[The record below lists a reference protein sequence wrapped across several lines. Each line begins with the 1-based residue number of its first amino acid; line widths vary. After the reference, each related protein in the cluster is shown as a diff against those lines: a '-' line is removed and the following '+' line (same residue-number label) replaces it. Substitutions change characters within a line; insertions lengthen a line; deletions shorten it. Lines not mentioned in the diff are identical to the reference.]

1 MADDSTPATGRSVAT
16 QTENTREENVQQ
28 RWDELLFGVRR
39 SVLYHRHRQRHF
51 DNLNRWKTAIT
62 LLSGSAAMVTLQT
75 QLHASLPTLPFVASA
90 IVTVISTVELVV
102 GTSTKARLH
111 ADLSRRFLELERTM
125 TLIPQPT
132 MADLQKYTADRLLT
146 EADEPPI
153 LRMLDVLCHNELMR
167 AEGYEWD
174 DLAYVPWYHRLQASF
189 RSMPD
194 KVRTQTI
201 GQWQSQRNANRIQR
215 TK

>member
-1 MADDSTPATGRSVAT
+1 MADDSTPAIETTVLT
-16 QTENTREENVQQ
+16 QPEDMQQ
-28 RWDELLFGVRR
+28 RWKDLLFGVRR

-51 DNLNRWKTAIT
+51 DNMNRWKTAIT

-75 QLHASLPTLPFVASA
+75 QLHEALPRLPFVASA
-90 IVTVISTVELVV
+90 LVTVISTAELVL
-102 GTSTKARLH
+102 GTTAKARLH
-111 ADLSRRFLELERTM
+111 ADLARRFLELERDM
-125 TLIPQPT
+125 ALVEHPT
-132 MADLQKYTADRLLT
+132 TADLQRYTTDRLLI

-174 DLAYVPWYHRLQASF
+174 DVIYVPWYQRLQAPF

-201 GQWQSQRNANRIQR
+201 SQHRTQR
-215 TK
+215 RRKPL